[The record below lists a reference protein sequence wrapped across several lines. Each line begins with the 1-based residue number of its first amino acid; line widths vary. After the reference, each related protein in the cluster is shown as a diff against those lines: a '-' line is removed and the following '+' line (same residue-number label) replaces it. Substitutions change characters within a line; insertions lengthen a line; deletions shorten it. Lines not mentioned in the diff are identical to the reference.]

1 MNLRDFQQIFIAL
14 INWGWSGDYA
24 AYLTDKANNT
34 SECAKIYKR
43 VKLVAYRNH
52 ICEGD
57 ALHLLISHGKI

>member
-1 MNLRDFQQIFIAL
+1 MNLQDFQQRFIAH

-24 AYLTDKANNT
+24 AYMTAKANDPK
-34 SECAKIYKR
+34 ECAKIYKR

-57 ALHLLISHGKI
+57 ALHHLITHGKI